1 MEFRILGPLEVV
13 EQGNPLPLGGARQRA
28 LLAFLLTRANEV
40 VSTDRLI
47 DELWGEGPPKAAA
60 NALQYHVS
68 RLRKLLA
75 PSNPIATKEPG
86 YLIRVR
92 PDQLDLLRFERLVE
106 EGQRSSPEAAAE
118 LFREALALW
127 RGPALADV
135 AHESFAQS
143 EILRLEE
150 LRLGALE
157 HRIDAD
163 LALGRDVELV
173 AELEALVREHPLRE
187 RFRAQLMLALYR
199 SGRQAEALDV
209 YRQTRRLLVEELGI
223 EPSPALHGLEQAI
236 LNQDPGLTPAAEAFA
251 PQQRSIVVVAGDAA
265 QLDDLLAVAEPLA
278 RRPAREL
285 ILARLLRHDDDLA
298 AATRELADRRRGLI
312 ERGASARAAAY
323 TTSELGNDVVR
334 LASEHD
340 VDLVL
345 VAASPILLETGRPDE
360 DLDLILERT
369 PCDVAVL
376 AGTGDLADGPIVTP
390 FAGVEHDW
398 SAIEVAAWLAGALG
412 TTLRLLGTEADPALG
427 RRDASRLLAR
437 ASLLVQQVVG
447 IATEPVLVPPGEEGV
462 LGAAR
467 DARVL
472 VLGLSDRWRTEG
484 IGVVRLAVAAG
495 VGVPTLFVRRGLRPS
510 GVAPSETLTRF
521 TWTLAHQHDASVLPA
536 SETNRGHKA
545 DTSETTHATSGDA
558 H

>member
-1 MEFRILGPLEVV
+1 VEFRILGPLEVV
-13 EQGNPLPLGGARQRA
+13 EQGRSLALGGARQRA
-28 LLAFLLTRANEV
+28 LLALLLTRANEV

-47 DELWGEGPPKAAA
+47 DELWGERAPKAAA

-75 PSNPIATKEPG
+75 PSHAIITKEPG
-86 YLIRVR
+86 YLIRVELEE
-92 PDQLDLLRFERLVE
+92 LDLLRFERLVE
-106 EGQRSSPEAAAE
+106 EGQRSSPEAAAR
-118 LFREALALW
+118 LLREALALW

-150 LRLGALE
+150 LRLVAVE
-157 HRIDAD
+157 QRIDAD
-163 LALGRDVELV
+163 LELGRDAELV

-187 RFRAQLMLALYR
+187 RPRAQLMLALYR
-199 SGRQAEALDV
+199 SGRQAEALEV

-223 EPSPALHGLEQAI
+223 EPSPALQELERAI
-236 LNQDPGLTPAAEAFA
+236 LDHDPELTTQVDTVP
-251 PQQRSIVVVAGDAA
+251 PRQRAILVIEGDLAR
-265 QLDDLLAVAEPLA
+265 LDDLLALAEPLA

-285 ILARLLRHDDDLA
+285 ILVRLLGPDGDLA
-298 AATRELADRRRGLI
+298 AATRELADRRRGLT
-312 ERGASARAAAY
+312 ERGASARVAAY
-323 TTSELGNDVVR
+323 RTSELGSDIVR

-345 VAASPILLETGRPDE
+345 IAAPTSLIETGNPDP
-360 DLDLILERT
+360 DLNVVLEHT
-369 PCDVAVL
+369 PCDVGVL
-376 AGTGDLADGPIVTP
+376 TGPGETREGPIVTP

-412 TTLRLLGTEADPALG
+412 TTLRLLGTEADAALG

-437 ASLLVQQVVG
+437 ASLLVQQIVGVV
-447 IATEPVLVPPGEEGV
+447 TEPVLVPAGAAGV
-462 LGAAR
+462 LESAR

-472 VLGLSDRWRTEG
+472 VVGLSDRWHTEG
-484 IGVVRLAVAAG
+484 IGRTRIAVAAG
-495 VGVPTLFVRRGLRPS
+495 ADVPTLFVRGGLRPS

-521 TWTLAHQHDASVLPA
+521 TWTLASQPV
-536 SETNRGHKA
+536 
-545 DTSETTHATSGDA
+545 DTRR
-558 H
+558 